1 MLRPLV
7 MSLGLKFST
16 IFIAG
21 EVLIPLGLVMSLGFN
36 IFNHFYSWLLA
47 QAFTANNVTQA

>member
-1 MLRPLV
+1 

-21 EVLIPLGLVMSLGFN
+21 EVLSPLGLVMSLGFN